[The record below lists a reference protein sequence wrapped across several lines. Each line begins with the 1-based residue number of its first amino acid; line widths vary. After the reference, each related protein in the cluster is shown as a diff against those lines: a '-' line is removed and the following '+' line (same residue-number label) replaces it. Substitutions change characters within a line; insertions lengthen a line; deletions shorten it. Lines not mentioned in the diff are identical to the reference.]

1 MTAGETR
8 VSDSGGTMVLLTG
21 PTRSAAPD
29 LAVLEPLRLDPG
41 EPTRPAGTAPFLPP
55 GEVLTYRY
63 GLFAQVLRVVRD
75 DERGLVAWLPAGS
88 EQLTATPRD
97 GRGLRE
103 RPLADRA
110 RLFAARDFDMV
121 VKPWLGPG
129 ILRIAPTGAPWSIWY
144 FFSDDGAFEG
154 HYVNLELPHLRAADG
169 EARTYT
175 RDLTLDLWLDV
186 DGSLWLKDED
196 ELVAAVE
203 GGAYT
208 SDQVAAVREI
218 AEQARHELV
227 VPSAWPLDEGWEAW
241 RPPPE
246 WDRPLTFD
254 GADAYP

>member
-1 MTAGETR
+1 VTADETR

-21 PTRSAAPD
+21 PTRRAAPD

-41 EPTRPAGTAPFLPP
+41 EPTRPAGTAPFLQP
-55 GEVLTYRY
+55 GEVVTYRY
-63 GLFAQVLRVVRD
+63 GLFAQVLRAVRD
-75 DERGLVAWLPAGS
+75 DDRGLVAWLPAGS

-97 GRGLRE
+97 GRGLRG

-144 FFSDDGAFEG
+144 FFSDHGTFEG

-169 EARTYT
+169 RSRTYT

-208 SDQVAAVREI
+208 ADQVEPVCAI

-227 VPSAWPLDEGWEAW
+227 VPSAWPLDEDWEAW
-241 RPPPE
+241 RPPPG
-246 WDRPLTFD
+246 WDRALTFD
-254 GADAYP
+254 EAESSP

>member
-1 MTAGETR
+1 VTAGETR

-110 RLFAARDFDMV
+110 RLFAARD
-121 VKPWLGPG
+121 
-129 ILRIAPTGAPWSIWY
+129 Y
-144 FFSDDGAFEG
+144 
-154 HYVNLELPHLRAADG
+154 
-169 EARTYT
+169 
-175 RDLTLDLWLDV
+175 DLWLDV